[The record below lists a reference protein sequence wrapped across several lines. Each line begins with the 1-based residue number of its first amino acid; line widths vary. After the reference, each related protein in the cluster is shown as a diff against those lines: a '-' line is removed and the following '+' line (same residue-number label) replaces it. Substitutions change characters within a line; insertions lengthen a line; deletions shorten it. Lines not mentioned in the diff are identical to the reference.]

1 MACCVCGQHAHAVHA
16 VLAQTAQCCACAT
29 ASPRAIGGAD
39 KYHWLLRTVCCV
51 ACPIQS
57 HLTRCVELS
66 TRNDF
71 FFLVFFLFFYL
82 VLSVGGAD
90 NTVALFDRSSGQT
103 VHKMKGHTKKVL
115 LLRERDSDSTVER
128 I

>member
-1 MACCVCGQHAHAVHA
+1 MHARRPHLALSVVRTSIIDCALCAALHVLYNTISRDVLNGQ
-16 VLAQTAQCCACAT
+16 
-29 ASPRAIGGAD
+29 REMI
-39 KYHWLLRTVCCV
+39 
-51 ACPIQS
+51 
-57 HLTRCVELS
+57 
-66 TRNDF
+66 F
-71 FFLVFFLFFYL
+71 FSCFFSRVFFL

-115 LLRERDSDSTVER
+115 LLRERDSHSTVAR